1 MITMQALY
9 QKRAEWLPSPSTGS
23 PFRLAW
29 KIQIVASAVWLFR
42 DHREIVRM
50 SYKGNQT
57 KRESDQSVARRRLA
71 DIESTAQD
79 ALTSWDTSAYHSFLF
94 VNLVARSPLWD
105 DGGGKNTTS
114 ARLMLERYLFWVSLA
129 FVVGWMYR
137 RYIRLKWN
145 RRSTQRNIDKSSMIL
160 VDTASTI
167 SPWDMNRRM
176 LSNLNKGNLPA
187 EWDVLH
193 APDMHY
199 APRVE
204 SVVGMLV
211 VIPGVLVC
219 VAFASDV
226 AEGYEPVSATSL
238 IIFILAGTIV
248 ILFYSLVAIS
258 VYGASRSVPYIDY
271 VKDSNGGGHWH
282 SCRID
287 HSHFA
292 SRFGFVLSSMRAPK
306 DDRDKRRLVAY
317 AWLGPA
323 LMCSVAFCCAY
334 GGSALADAN
343 RRGAGA
349 LGAGLFTALD
359 AIASVVVQPL
369 DSRTFNVIDITST
382 MLISAGFIL
391 HGVHFMRSLSG
402 SSDIGISLH
411 LAAVVL
417 MALLEYVMFAPVI
430 WAFVAK
436 YFQSRESEDSPSVPS
451 VDRNKTLRT
460 ASFRGDPVRIDMSRL
475 QALGWTGDENNMSG
489 IIVEDAPVGASEV
502 EVVLFGEQQIL
513 MKKVPVDLILGS
525 ENDDNI
531 QEMVRTPSL
540 DQPRPIQ
547 DNRIPIRTH
556 SLGQPSPIQ
565 GNSIPIRTHSLDQP
579 SPIQGNRIPS
589 TSAEKNTFSFS
600 YR

>member
-50 SYKGNQT
+50 SNKGNQT

-129 FVVGWMYR
+129 FAVGWMYR

-226 AEGYEPVSATSL
+226 AEGYEPVSTTSL
-238 IIFILAGTIV
+238 IIFILAGSVV

-258 VYGASRSVPYIDY
+258 VYGASRSMPYIDY

-323 LMCSVAFCCAY
+323 LMCSVALCCAY

-359 AIASVVVQPL
+359 AIVSVVVQPL
-369 DSRTFNVIDITST
+369 DSRTFSVIDITST

-402 SSDIGISLH
+402 SSDIGIGLH

-436 YFQSRESEDSPSVPS
+436 YFQSRESEDSPSV
-451 VDRNKTLRT
+451 DRNKTLRK

-475 QALGWTGDENNMSG
+475 
-489 IIVEDAPVGASEV
+489 
-502 EVVLFGEQQIL
+502 
-513 MKKVPVDLILGS
+513 
-525 ENDDNI
+525 
-531 QEMVRTPSL
+531 
-540 DQPRPIQ
+540 
-547 DNRIPIRTH
+547 
-556 SLGQPSPIQ
+556 
-565 GNSIPIRTHSLDQP
+565 
-579 SPIQGNRIPS
+579 PS
-589 TSAEKNTFSFS
+589 TSAEKNTFSSSTNGHMDKLRSARPTSDNGTGKVEVHSFLFKTDGDWMS
-600 YR
+600 DDTDGSDDNKDADGSDDNNDTST

>member
-1 MITMQALY
+1 
-9 QKRAEWLPSPSTGS
+9 
-23 PFRLAW
+23 
-29 KIQIVASAVWLFR
+29 
-42 DHREIVRM
+42 M
-50 SYKGNQT
+50 SNKGNQT

-204 SVVGMLV
+204 SVVGM
-211 VIPGVLVC
+211 
-219 VAFASDV
+219 
-226 AEGYEPVSATSL
+226 
-238 IIFILAGTIV
+238 
-248 ILFYSLVAIS
+248 
-258 VYGASRSVPYIDY
+258 
-271 VKDSNGGGHWH
+271 N
-282 SCRID
+282 
-287 HSHFA
+287 
-292 SRFGFVLSSMRAPK
+292 
-306 DDRDKRRLVAY
+306 
-317 AWLGPA
+317 
-323 LMCSVAFCCAY
+323 
-334 GGSALADAN
+334 
-343 RRGAGA
+343 
-349 LGAGLFTALD
+349 
-359 AIASVVVQPL
+359 
-369 DSRTFNVIDITST
+369 
-382 MLISAGFIL
+382 
-391 HGVHFMRSLSG
+391 
-402 SSDIGISLH
+402 
-411 LAAVVL
+411 
-417 MALLEYVMFAPVI
+417 
-430 WAFVAK
+430 
-436 YFQSRESEDSPSVPS
+436 
-451 VDRNKTLRT
+451 
-460 ASFRGDPVRIDMSRL
+460 
-475 QALGWTGDENNMSG
+475 G

-525 ENDDNI
+525 GNDDNI

-556 SLGQPSPIQ
+556 SL
-565 GNSIPIRTHSLDQP
+565 DQP

-589 TSAEKNTFSFS
+589 TSAEKNTFSSSTNGHMDKLRSARPTSDNGTGKVEVHSFLFKTDGDWMS
-600 YR
+600 DDTDGSDDNKDADGSDDMSPEGDKHITSPAPAAEYERFDVHVNVVGDKIMTHFISTNPVKQFDASHVAVVDNGLEEAAPELLFNNDEEGEREGHQLVRKAFAPDTPGTLKREHHALRASFVSPHPLSRTLSRFGRPLE